1 MKPKN
6 KGCTNFYECCDLRKK
21 GNLRFDLWVSE
32 LNKLLWISRSQPKV
46 IGSTDTTLPCQVQQ
60 VQPVGQFDYCQ
71 DFSYLKNFFTK
82 PFIEIQCGKMVQ
94 RIVTGLEGLQ
104 KAFQKICF
112 VSRKKKSALKKKCAV
127 TSLCKGITQLAYMSS
142 KKALDWPKVKKILK
156 CTYLLTY
163 LVMKDCLT
171 SYYRPKLDM
180 YT

>member
-1 MKPKN
+1 MFTRSIHTYYLLRSILVEKPGFLKSM
-6 KGCTNFYECCDLRKK
+6 NFGFFWIYSSY
-21 GNLRFDLWVSE
+21 RFDPCVSE

-112 VSRKKKSALKKKCAV
+112 VSRKKLNP
-127 TSLCKGITQLAYMSS
+127 TRY
-142 KKALDWPKVKKILK
+142 
-156 CTYLLTY
+156 
-163 LVMKDCLT
+163 
-171 SYYRPKLDM
+171 
-180 YT
+180 